1 MKKFFT
7 SSVAALVAVG
17 TVAGTVAATPAMAE
31 PHHGSHG
38 RGDHG
43 RGDNDGRW
51 ERGQGR
57 DRDDHRD
64 RAYSHRGNRD
74 WGHRQG
80 DRRNWNGN
88 HRWQYYGGNYGYRG
102 YAGNWRSG
110 QRYPYW
116 QDRRYYVTN
125 YSYYGLPAP
134 RHGYRY
140 YRDDNGDIV
149 MAAIGSGI
157 IGLIIGGAL
166 AGR

>member
-1 MKKFFT
+1 MKKIFT
-7 SSVAALVAVG
+7 SSVAALVAIG
-17 TVAGTVAATPAMAE
+17 TVAGTVAATPAMAQS
-31 PHHGSHG
+31 HHGNGNHG
-38 RGDHG
+38 RGDH
-43 RGDNDGRW
+43 DRW

-57 DRDDHRD
+57 DRDDHHDRGRRD
-64 RAYSHRGNRD
+64 WGNRD

-102 YAGNWRSG
+102 YAGHWRSG

-116 QDRRYYVTN
+116 QNRSYYIDN

-140 YRDDNGDIV
+140 YRSDNGDIV
-149 MAAIGSGI
+149 MVAISSGI
-157 IGLIIGGAL
+157 IGLILGGAL